1 MSEIIDY
8 KAFGGELKDF
18 DFKSRIVTGYLT
30 SFDNVDH
37 GGDVG
42 VKGMFAKSLKE
53 RKGDIKFL
61 NQHQWTQPHGG
72 FSVLKEDSKGLYF
85 ESEPLIN
92 TTYSDDALKLYDA
105 GIMKEHS
112 YGYQTI
118 NSEYDKKDD
127 VRYLK
132 EVKLF
137 EGSNV
142 TLGMNSDTPFT
153 GFKSFT
159 TIKELEAE
167 QKKLF
172 TAIKNGTFTDE
183 TFMLLEIAL
192 KQLQK
197 QAFELGKKSLEE
209 TKEPLIIDT
218 PKLDI
223 EPNKDLKTIN
233 EFIKNI

>member
-53 RKGDIKFL
+53 RKGNIKFL

-72 FSVLKEDSKGLYF
+72 FAVLKEDSKGLYF

-142 TLGMNSDTPFT
+142 TLGMNPDTPFT

-159 TIKELEAE
+159 NIKELEAE